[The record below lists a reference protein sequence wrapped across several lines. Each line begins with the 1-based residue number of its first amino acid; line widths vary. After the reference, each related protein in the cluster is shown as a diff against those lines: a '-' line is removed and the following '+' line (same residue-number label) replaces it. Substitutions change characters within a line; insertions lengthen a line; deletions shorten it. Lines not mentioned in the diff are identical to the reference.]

1 MTPSRD
7 VDELASALIDG
18 ALGPDEA
25 AAARR
30 DPAVATRAAEMQAA
44 REAVRLVPPP
54 DPGRLDATIAAALAS
69 AGPTAAEP
77 GGPWAVVDDP
87 AAAGG
92 LDAPA
97 PSPTTG
103 PATGTPPAP
112 TPPPPD
118 PVRMPARPPEGRGG
132 SMVPMGPRRRRWTDP
147 RWLGAAAAVVL
158 VLAVGG
164 VLAAQSSP
172 SDDNGDQTASA
183 DMESAPSTSGS
194 ESGSDAGGGGGT
206 EEGRTEGDGDSSSAA
221 PNEAAPGAAP
231 DQSTSGSA
239 GGVVDLGSAD
249 SGDDLA
255 ERAARALADG
265 TADQRGNEG
274 QSSDEG
280 SLSASSGCLDP
291 LATESGPLL
300 LEARAT
306 LEGRDVY
313 VWVHDDGPSR
323 RMVAVSTDVL
333 CTVLVDRLVPG

>member
-1 MTPSRD
+1 
-7 VDELASALIDG
+7 
-18 ALGPDEA
+18 
-25 AAARR
+25 
-30 DPAVATRAAEMQAA
+30 
-44 REAVRLVPPP
+44 
-54 DPGRLDATIAAALAS
+54 
-69 AGPTAAEP
+69 
-77 GGPWAVVDDP
+77 
-87 AAAGG
+87 
-92 LDAPA
+92 
-97 PSPTTG
+97 
-103 PATGTPPAP
+103 
-112 TPPPPD
+112 
-118 PVRMPARPPEGRGG
+118 
-132 SMVPMGPRRRRWTDP
+132 VPMGSRRRRWTDP
-147 RWLGAAAAVVL
+147 RWLGAAAAIVL

-164 VLAAQSSP
+164 VLAAQSSS

-183 DMESAPSTSGS
+183 DMESAPSTSSS
-194 ESGSDAGGGGGT
+194 ESGSDAAGGGGGT
-206 EEGRTEGDGDSSSAA
+206 EEGRTEGDGDSSAAA

-239 GGVVDLGSAD
+239 GEVVDLGSAD

-255 ERAARALADG
+255 ERAAAALADG

-323 RMVAVSTDVL
+323 RMVAVSTDAL
-333 CTVLVDRLVPG
+333 CTVLVDRLVPR